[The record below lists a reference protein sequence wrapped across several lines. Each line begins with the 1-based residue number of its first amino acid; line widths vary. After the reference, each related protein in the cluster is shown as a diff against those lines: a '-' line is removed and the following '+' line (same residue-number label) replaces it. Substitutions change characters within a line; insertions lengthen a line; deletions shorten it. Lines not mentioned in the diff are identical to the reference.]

1 MEQAQTRPHRLH
13 FTPQGAGPGTRI
25 QLLTSR
31 QYCLFRLFCIFR
43 HIACGA
49 ALGTNEGTFHAPEA
63 CAAGRKATPH
73 QNKERAGRTRKG
85 DASEF
90 RAQLDELSPGLLKSP
105 FSRWLLEPPSGE
117 GGEGGEDS
125 LLSS

>member
-1 MEQAQTRPHRLH
+1 MKGHFMPLGRSKARLRRARP
-13 FTPQGAGPGTRI
+13 
-25 QLLTSR
+25 
-31 QYCLFRLFCIFR
+31 
-43 HIACGA
+43 A
-49 ALGTNEGTFHAPEA
+49 ARRRPI
-63 CAAGRKATPH
+63 K
-73 QNKERAGRTRKG
+73 NKERVGRTRKG

-90 RAQLDELSPGLLKSP
+90 RAQFDELSPGLLKSP